1 MDTITI
7 LYSNDFEEQASYL
20 ATKAENECVNIFQIS
35 FLDFICPLKDPVDKI
50 FLLVKQYKEN
60 VLEMILASLKPG
72 GQLFISHPFPKSS
85 LLMTGF
91 VNIEEFIDS
100 IIAYRPR
107 WEMGETVSLKNTWK
121 LEMDEEELLDQDT
134 LLESLDLYQLPKLS
148 NSQQTKIDKK
158 PCKNCTCGKL
168 EIEKLEKSSS
178 CGNCYKGDAFR
189 CGGCPFLGKPSFKQG
204 METVV
209 LDL

>member
-7 LYSNDFEEQASYL
+7 LYSNDFDEQAKYF
-20 ATKAENECVNIFQIS
+20 KAENECVNIFQIS

-50 FLLVKQYKEN
+50 FLLVKQYNEN
-60 VLEMILASLKPG
+60 VLEMIFASLKPG

-91 VNIEEFIDS
+91 VDIEESIES

-107 WEMGETVSLKNTWK
+107 WEIGNSASLNTWK
-121 LEMDEEELLDQDT
+121 LLIDEEELLDQDT

-148 NSQQTKIDKK
+148 NSQPTKVDKK

-204 METVV
+204 MEKVV

>member
-1 MDTITI
+1 
-7 LYSNDFEEQASYL
+7 
-20 ATKAENECVNIFQIS
+20 
-35 FLDFICPLKDPVDKI
+35 
-50 FLLVKQYKEN
+50 LLVKQYKEN

-121 LEMDEEELLDQDT
+121 LEMDENDELLDQDT
-134 LLESLDLYQLPKLS
+134 LLDINYSIHKPKISKL
-148 NSQQTKIDKK
+148 DKK
-158 PCKNCTCGKL
+158 RCKNCTCGKL
-168 EIEKLEKSSS
+168 EIEKLEKSS